1 MEKASRRFAMRA
13 AAAGAVAVGSAVLG
27 GTAWGDDRKAPKLW
41 TLEGE
46 LKVHPKFLYR
56 YYLVLLGT
64 GQICAL
70 FGADHGREQEQL
82 ARLKLPIG
90 VKVRG
95 VLGTEYHDGGTKDNP
110 SAFPAAWTLYMDVHE
125 VEPLKID
132 FSPKPQPGLTRGGG
146 NAR

>member
-1 MEKASRRFAMRA
+1 MEKVSRRSAMRA
-13 AAAGAVAVGSAVLG
+13 AAAGTVAVGTVVLG
-27 GTAWGDDRKAPKLW
+27 GTAAGDEPKVPKQW

-46 LKVHPKFLYR
+46 LKVHPKFHYR

-70 FGADHGREQEQL
+70 YSAGHGREQNQL

-95 VLGTEYHDGGTKDNP
+95 ELGTEYHDGGTKDNP
-110 SAFPAAWTLYMDVHE
+110 SALVGGWILYMDVRE
-125 VEPLKID
+125 VETLKID
-132 FSPKPQPGLTRGGG
+132 FSHSPQPEPKR
-146 NAR
+146 

>member
-1 MEKASRRFAMRA
+1 MEKMSRRSAMRA
-13 AAAGAVAVGSAVLG
+13 TAAGAVVVGTAVLS
-27 GTAWGDDRKAPKLW
+27 GTAAGDEPKPPKLW

-70 FGADHGREQEQL
+70 YGAEDQL

-90 VKVRG
+90 VNVRG
-95 VLGTEYHDGGTKDNP
+95 VLGTKYHDGGTKENP
-110 SAFPAAWTLYMDVHE
+110 SPFPPGWTLYMDVHE

-132 FSPKPQPGLTRGGG
+132 FSPKPEPGSKR
-146 NAR
+146 

>member
-1 MEKASRRFAMRA
+1 MEKMSRRLAMRA
-13 AAAGAVAVGSAVLG
+13 TAAGAVAVGTAVLS
-27 GTAWGDDRKAPKLW
+27 GTAAGDEPKPPKLW

-70 FGADHGREQEQL
+70 YGAEDQL

-90 VKVRG
+90 VNVRG
-95 VLGTEYHDGGTKDNP
+95 VLGTKYHDGGTKENP
-110 SAFPAAWTLYMDVHE
+110 SPFPQGWTLYMDVHE

-132 FSPKPQPGLTRGGG
+132 FSPKPEPGSKR
-146 NAR
+146 

>member
-1 MEKASRRFAMRA
+1 MEKMSRRSAMRA
-13 AAAGAVAVGSAVLG
+13 TAAGAVAVGTAVLS
-27 GTAWGDDRKAPKLW
+27 GTAAGDEPKPPKLW

-70 FGADHGREQEQL
+70 YGAEDQL

-90 VKVRG
+90 VNVRG
-95 VLGTEYHDGGTKDNP
+95 VLGTKYHDGGTKDNP
-110 SAFPAAWTLYMDVHE
+110 SPFPPGWTLYMDVHE

-132 FSPKPQPGLTRGGG
+132 FSPKPEPGLKR
-146 NAR
+146 

>member
-1 MEKASRRFAMRA
+1 M
-13 AAAGAVAVGSAVLG
+13 AAGAALG
-27 GTAWGDDRKAPKLW
+27 NTAAGDEPKAPKLW
-41 TLEGE
+41 ALEGE

-70 FGADHGREQEQL
+70 YGAEDQL

-90 VKVRG
+90 VNVRG
-95 VLGTEYHDGGTKDNP
+95 VLGTKYHDGGTKENP
-110 SAFPAAWTLYMDVHE
+110 SPFPPGWTLYMDVHE

-132 FSPKPQPGLTRGGG
+132 FNPKPEPGSKR
-146 NAR
+146 

>member
-1 MEKASRRFAMRA
+1 MEKMSRRSAMRA
-13 AAAGAVAVGSAVLG
+13 TAAAAVAVGTAVLSG
-27 GTAWGDDRKAPKLW
+27 KAAGDEPKPPKLW

-70 FGADHGREQEQL
+70 YGAEDQL

-90 VKVRG
+90 VNVRG
-95 VLGTEYHDGGTKDNP
+95 VLGTKYHDGGTKENP
-110 SAFPAAWTLYMDVHE
+110 SPFPPGWTLYMDVHE

-132 FSPKPQPGLTRGGG
+132 FSPKPEPGSKR
-146 NAR
+146 

>member
-1 MEKASRRFAMRA
+1 MKKVSRRTAMKV
-13 AAAGAVAVGSAVLG
+13 AAAGTVAVGTAVLS
-27 GTAWGDDRKAPKLW
+27 GTATGDEPKSPKPW

-46 LKVHPKFLYR
+46 LKVHPKFYYR

-70 FGADHGREQEQL
+70 YGADHGREQDQL

-95 VLGTEYHDGGTKDNP
+95 VLGTEYHDGGTKENP
-110 SAFPAAWTLYMDVHE
+110 SALVGGWIMYMDVHE

-132 FSPKPQPGLTRGGG
+132 FSPKPEPGSKR
-146 NAR
+146 

>member
-1 MEKASRRFAMRA
+1 MEKMSRRSAMRA
-13 AAAGAVAVGSAVLG
+13 TAAGAVAVGTAALG
-27 GTAWGDDRKAPKLW
+27 GTAAGDEPKAPKLW

-70 FGADHGREQEQL
+70 YGADHGREQDQL

-95 VLGTEYHDGGTKDNP
+95 ELGTKYHDGGTKDNP
-110 SAFPAAWTLYMDVHE
+110 SPFPPGWTLYMDVHE

-132 FSPKPQPGLTRGGG
+132 FSPKPEPGSKR
-146 NAR
+146 

>member
-1 MEKASRRFAMRA
+1 MEKMSRRSAIRA
-13 AAAGAVAVGSAVLG
+13 TAAGAVAVGTAALG
-27 GTAWGDDRKAPKLW
+27 GTAAGDEPKAPKLW

-70 FGADHGREQEQL
+70 YGAEDQL

-90 VKVRG
+90 VNVRG
-95 VLGTEYHDGGTKDNP
+95 VLGTKYHDGGTKENP
-110 SAFPAAWTLYMDVHE
+110 SPFPPGWTLYMDVQE

-132 FSPKPQPGLTRGGG
+132 FSPKPQPELKR
-146 NAR
+146 

>member
-1 MEKASRRFAMRA
+1 MEKVSRRSAMRI
-13 AAAGAVAVGSAVLG
+13 AAAGTASVGTAVLS
-27 GTAWGDDRKAPKLW
+27 GTAAADEPKVPKQW

-46 LKVHPKFLYR
+46 LKVHPKFHYR

-70 FGADHGREQEQL
+70 YGADHGREQDQL

-110 SAFPAAWTLYMDVHE
+110 SALVAAWILYMDVQE

-132 FSPKPQPGLTRGGG
+132 FSPEPPPESKR
-146 NAR
+146 

>member
-1 MEKASRRFAMRA
+1 MEKVSRRSAMRI
-13 AAAGAVAVGSAVLG
+13 AAAGTASVGTAVLS
-27 GTAWGDDRKAPKLW
+27 GTAAADEPKVPKQW

-46 LKVHPKFLYR
+46 LKVHPKFHYR

-70 FGADHGREQEQL
+70 YGVDHGREPDQL

-110 SAFPAAWTLYMDVHE
+110 SALVAAWILYMDVQE

-132 FSPKPQPGLTRGGG
+132 FSPKPQPELKR
-146 NAR
+146 